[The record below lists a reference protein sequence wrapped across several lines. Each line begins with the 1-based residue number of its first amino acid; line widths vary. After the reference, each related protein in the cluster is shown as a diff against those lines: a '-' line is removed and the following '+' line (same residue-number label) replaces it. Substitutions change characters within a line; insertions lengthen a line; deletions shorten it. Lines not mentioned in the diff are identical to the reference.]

1 MKEKPKG
8 RFMRTVVVLLL
19 FWLFLI
25 LPAAG
30 AAYQAIYGMEPIP
43 TWGALIYGAGGVEL
57 AGLLAKAIFDSRQK
71 SDTPK
76 KATKPSAKEKQ
87 LEAEN
92 SRLKE
97 QIGKINAAIGGEQL
111 KLGD

>member
-1 MKEKPKG
+1 MTEKPKG
-8 RFMRTVVVLLL
+8 RFMRAVVILLL
-19 FWLFLI
+19 LWLFLL

-30 AAYQAIYGMEPIP
+30 AAYQAVYGMEPIP

-71 SDTPK
+71 PD
-76 KATKPSAKEKQ
+76 ATKKTTKSAKEKQ

-97 QIGKINAAIGGEQL
+97 QIEKINAAIGGEQM